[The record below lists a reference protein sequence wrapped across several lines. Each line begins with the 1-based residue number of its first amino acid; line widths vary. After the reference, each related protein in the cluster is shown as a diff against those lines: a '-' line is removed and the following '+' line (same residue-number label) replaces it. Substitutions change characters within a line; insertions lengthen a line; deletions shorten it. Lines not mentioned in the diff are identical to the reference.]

1 LRFNGVQILR
11 AIAANLVVLNHIWEI
26 EHKFHPDH
34 QMLPSLFERFG
45 TLGVQMFFVI
55 SGFVIILAA
64 QRETARVFIL
74 SRITRIYP
82 IYWFYTSVLLIG
94 YLAAPQIL
102 ADRSGVSLV
111 GSYLLWPTG
120 DYPLLVV
127 GWTLIHEMYFYLVI
141 TAMLLVRAPPAAVL
155 AIWAVVIAAAQWWST
170 PESPVMALALHPFTL
185 LFILGAAGG
194 LAARLVT
201 TSRVRVPGPIENL
214 LVLLGNASY
223 STYLA
228 HVMVISAIWRVAAAL
243 PVQLPQL
250 LLVAISIAAANIAG
264 VISYVVLER
273 PTLMMVRRW
282 TQRPAMAA

>member
-1 LRFNGVQILR
+1 MRLNSVQILR

-34 QMLPSLFERFG
+34 QILPALFERFG
-45 TLGVQMFFVI
+45 IWGVQMFFVI

-74 SRITRIYP
+74 SRVTRIYP
-82 IYWFYTSVLLIG
+82 IYWFYTSVLLVG

-102 ADRSGVSLV
+102 ADRSGTSLIA
-111 GSYLLWPTG
+111 SYLLWPTG
-120 DYPLLVV
+120 NYPLLVV

-141 TAMLLVRAPPAAVL
+141 AAMLVVRAPPAVVL
-155 AIWAVVIAAAQWWST
+155 AVWAVIIAAAQLWAA
-170 PESPVMALALHPFTL
+170 PASPVMAVVPHPLTL

-194 LAARLVT
+194 LAARPVT
-201 TSRVRVPGPIENL
+201 SNRVRVPGPIENL

-228 HVMVISAIWRVAAAL
+228 HVMVISAIWRVGAAL

-250 LLVAISIAAANIAG
+250 ALVAISFVAANLAG
-264 VISYVVLER
+264 VISYFVLER
-273 PTLMMVRRW
+273 PTLTLVRRW
-282 TQRPAMAA
+282 ARPAAVAA